1 MGPAIAGHLRRQQPE
16 QGRTK
21 NEDKDNY
28 PHPTNLGKGAIL
40 NLKLDPKDLKNS

>member
-21 NEDKDNY
+21 NEDNDNY
-28 PHPTNLGKGAIL
+28 PQPTNPGKGPIL
-40 NLKLDPKDLKNS
+40 IPKLEAKEIKFS